1 MSKLIALVG
10 LAVIPFIAIA
20 GHDLREL
27 QLVLA
32 MGIALSSALVWIKQ
46 KGLGRVSNTPALLF
60 LGYIW
65 LSTMLAPKPG
75 LSIGGMDLGY
85 FWSWKPLY
93 MISVMFLFMSS
104 VASWRIS
111 GRTLEKIFN
120 IISWSGI
127 VMSIFVYLQAM
138 GLDQFFVA
146 DPTAMPH
153 DQWNLAG
160 TLGHPSFVATWLAIT
175 APFALAYKSKIK
187 FIIICGAVCLT
198 MSMIGIGSLIAG
210 FAVYWGVKSSRRT
223 RLVLLW
229 ATLIAVFAL
238 SAWVNVPST
247 HKHLT
252 ASGRISQWVQVVKD
266 INTPLPGTNVK
277 YPITGRGLGSFY
289 YVYHTEHSTP
299 ERPNRFFQA
308 HNEYLELLWNTGIT
322 GLAIFLC
329 AMFTV
334 WKQNFSIKE
343 ALRGTANKYRMALLA
358 SFLCISLCAGGTF
371 VWQIGTLIYYTIIVT
386 GLLTNTSEV

>member
-75 LSIGGMDLGY
+75 LSIGGMDIGY

-120 IISWSGI
+120 VISWSGV

-138 GLDQFFVA
+138 GIDQFFVA

-153 DQWNLAG
+153 EQWNLAG

-175 APFALAYKSKIK
+175 APFALSYKSKIK

-198 MSMIGIGSLIAG
+198 MSMIGMGSLIAG
-210 FAVYWGVKSSRRT
+210 FAVYWGVKSVRRT

-229 ATLIAVFAL
+229 TTLVVVFL
-238 SAWVNVPST
+238 ISAWVNVPST

-252 ASGRISQWVQVVKD
+252 ASGRIPQWIQVIKD

-289 YVYHTEHSTP
+289 YVYHTEHN
-299 ERPNRFFQA
+299 NRFFQA
-308 HNEYLELLWNTGIT
+308 HNEYLETAYNVGIVGLILLVM
-322 GLAIFLC
+322 AIGRTIRPYMTPCPMRYKRILIGAFC
-329 AMFTV
+329 A
-334 WKQNFSIKE
+334 
-343 ALRGTANKYRMALLA
+343 
-358 SFLCISLCAGGTF
+358 SLVGAGGLF
-371 VWQIGTLIYYTIIVT
+371 IWQMGSHIYITAFIA
-386 GLLTNTSEV
+386 GLLNNPDL